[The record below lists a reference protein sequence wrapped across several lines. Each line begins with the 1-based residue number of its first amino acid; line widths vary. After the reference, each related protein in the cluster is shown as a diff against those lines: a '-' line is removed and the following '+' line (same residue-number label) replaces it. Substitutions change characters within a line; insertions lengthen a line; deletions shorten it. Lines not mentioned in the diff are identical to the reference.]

1 MGGLLVFALVVGLAC
16 VPWTYYIIT
25 FGLPLWAS
33 FIGSALF
40 FASGGEK
47 DGLIKTIP
55 TVVLGILCAVSVMK
69 GYGLLPGPGLVPLSI
84 AVGIAAFLIVIL
96 SQVGALAFVPGSFG
110 SFATTFAVMTA
121 FPKLSM
127 TQQCINTFLAMLAG
141 IIISYLIQVVNG
153 IVSAK
158 LLPSAAE

>member
-1 MGGLLVFALVVGLAC
+1 MGGLLVFALVVGVAC
-16 VPWTYYIIT
+16 IPWTYGIIT

-33 FIGSALF
+33 FVGSALF
-40 FASGGEK
+40 FSSGGEK

-55 TVVLGILCAVSVMK
+55 TVALGILCAVCVMK
-69 GYGLLPGPGLVPLSI
+69 GYTLIPGAGLMVLSI

-96 SQVGALAFVPGSFG
+96 SQVGILAFVPAAFG

-127 TQQCINTFLAMLAG
+127 TQQCLNTFLAMLAG
-141 IIISYLIQVVNG
+141 IIISYLIQVING
-153 IVSAK
+153 ILSARLVK
-158 LLPSAAE
+158 SAE